1 MKNLKDIISEKL
13 IINKNTKINKYEFK
27 SQITNNPEEFKDVN
41 RIIDSW
47 DWKKSRIYIL
57 IEYAKECIQLL
68 NNKEDIDFVKSWL
81 DRANKA
87 YKNNYVNGFKSNSE
101 GKEFEWLCNGKKYT
115 FGNAKFTYD
124 LLQYAL
130 TKNDLTTP
138 RKQKIE
144 KILKEYYSEVEKN
157 KDNMNWY

>member
-1 MKNLKDIISEKL
+1 MKSLKDIILEKL
-13 IINKNTKINKYEFK
+13 VINKNTKVDTYKFK
-27 SQITNNPEEFKDVN
+27 SHITDNPEEFKDN
-41 RIIDSW
+41 NWIIDSY
-47 DWKKSRIYIL
+47 DWKKNRISIL
-57 IEYAKECIQLL
+57 IEYAKECLQLL
-68 NNKEDIDFVKSWL
+68 DNKEDIDFVKSWL

-87 YKNNYVNGFKSNSE
+87 YKNNYSNSFNNNSE
-101 GKEFEWLCNGKKYT
+101 GKEFQWLCNGEKYT

-130 TKNDLTTP
+130 SKNDLTIP

-144 KILKEYYSEVEKN
+144 KILKGYSKVEKN